1 MLLMR
6 FAMRTAGGD
15 GATRAALYRAALEMA
30 EWGEHNGCMSL
41 VVSQH
46 HAADDGYLPSPLVLA
61 SGMAAVTETTP
72 IMVAALLVLFYE
84 PVKLAEDMAVL
95 DLMSNGR
102 VSYTIGLGY
111 RDEEFEQFGVDKSRR
126 ARLVEERIAILRAAW
141 TGEPFEHDGRRVRV
155 TPAPL
160 QPGGPMLMGGG
171 GTPGAAGPAAR
182 LGMAFLAD
190 TTDDTLAHE
199 YEAEAARVGVTPV
212 GCMIPPPDSSTFFVA
227 DDPDRAWHD
236 LGPYML
242 NDARAYAE
250 WNRGRTGIAMVTSAS
265 TVDELRAGTAFRV
278 ITPDEAVA
286 TIRREGVLQLQPLV
300 GGLPP
305 DLAWPHLELAARAV
319 ARAGAA
325 TAPPG

>member
-15 GATRAALYRAALEMA
+15 GATRADLYRAALEMA

-41 VVSQH
+41 VVSEH

-72 IMVAALLVLFYE
+72 VMVAALLVLFYE

-95 DLMSNGR
+95 DLMSRGR

-126 ARLVEERIAILRAAW
+126 ATLVEERIATLRNAW
-141 TGEPFEHDGRRVRV
+141 TGEPFDHDGRRVRV
-155 TPAPL
+155 TPAPF

-171 GTPGAAGPAAR
+171 GTPAAARRAAR

-190 TTDDTLAHE
+190 TTDGSLAQE
-199 YEAEAARVGVTPV
+199 YEAEAARVGVAPV
-212 GCMIPPPDSSTFFVA
+212 GCMIPTPDSATVFVA
-227 DDPDRAWHD
+227 DDPDRAWRE

-242 NDARAYAE
+242 NDARAYAA
-250 WNRGRTGIAMVTSAS
+250 WNEGRTGIATVTNAS
-265 TVDELRAGTAFRV
+265 TIDELRADGAFRV
-278 ITPDEAVA
+278 VTPDEAVE
-286 TIRREGVLQLQPLV
+286 TIRREGMLQVQPLV
-300 GGLPP
+300 GGIPP
-305 DLAWPHLELAARAV
+305 ELAWPHLELASRAV
-319 ARAGAA
+319 TRAGAA
-325 TAPPG
+325 TTPTG